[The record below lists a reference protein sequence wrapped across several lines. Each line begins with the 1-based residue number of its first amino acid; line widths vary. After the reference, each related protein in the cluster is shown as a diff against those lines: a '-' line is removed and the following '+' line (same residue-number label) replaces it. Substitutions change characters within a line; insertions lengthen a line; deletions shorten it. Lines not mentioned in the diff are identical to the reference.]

1 MSDLLIIILCATA
14 GLLFVYLF
22 PWAILLI
29 VEQIEKHKTVDKN
42 RGVTHIHLDE
52 GEKHGQ

>member
-1 MSDLLIIILCATA
+1 MSDLLIIILCATT

-29 VEQIEKHKTVDKN
+29 VEQIEKRKTVDKN

-52 GEKHGQ
+52 GENHGQ